1 MGGCVRLGL
10 GYIWVRVR
18 MALDENVVVCG
29 MGGYGLVWLE
39 LDGVGQD

>member
-1 MGGCVRLGL
+1 
-10 GYIWVRVR
+10 

-39 LDGVGQD
+39 LDGGAGWGWDMWGSGHVRLSWIK